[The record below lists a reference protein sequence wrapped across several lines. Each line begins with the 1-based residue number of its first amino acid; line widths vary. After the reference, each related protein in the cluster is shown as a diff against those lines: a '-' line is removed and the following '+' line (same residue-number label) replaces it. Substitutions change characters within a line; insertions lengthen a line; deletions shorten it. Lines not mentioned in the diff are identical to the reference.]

1 MNPPYGE
8 RLAGREE
15 LAAFYPKL
23 GDVLKRRYAG
33 WTAYI
38 LSADAQLP
46 KLIGLKASRRTP
58 LYNGALECRLFEY
71 RLVAG
76 SMRRGAPP
84 ADAGAESTDRKQ

>member
-8 RLAGREE
+8 RLADEDE

-23 GDVLKRRYAG
+23 GDLLKQRFAG

-38 LSADAQLP
+38 FSADLRLP

-58 LYNGALECRLFEY
+58 LYNGALECRLYEY

-76 SMRRGAPP
+76 SMRKERG
-84 ADAGAESTDRKQ
+84 EQ